1 MFTMRM
7 GSTAGILQQE
17 TSLSGRQEVQPSH
30 SQVNEV
36 MDYKVLYISTCSLIP
51 RLLCMEPGN
60 ETRGPAGETLVEV
73 WYEDLYHCLVPR
85 PCPLHLHSPLFCF
98 SENEMWGAWKEAS
111 L

>member
-7 GSTAGILQQE
+7 GSTAGILQRE
-17 TSLSGRQEVQPSH
+17 TSLSRRQEVQPSH

-51 RLLCMEPGN
+51 RLLCVEPGN
-60 ETRGPAGETLVEV
+60 EARGPAAETLVEV

-85 PCPLHLHSPLFCF
+85 PCPLHFAFTTLLFQWG
-98 SENEMWGAWKEAS
+98 ENEMWEA
-111 L
+111 